1 MTWLFPLALAAL
13 ANLLPLPFPPLSPT
27 LGLPAVSVTAQ
38 PEDLPSADSFDSLA
52 WRIAARATGEADVV
66 GVVGVEGV
74 WLVAC
79 TMVNRLAG
87 EQTPE
92 RLDGVLRAYY
102 AADDVPTAEYV
113 ALAEK
118 ALSGG
123 CPAVLYAFSGP
134 DTVRLGF
141 ERATA
146 DFVVARGGWAIYF
159 WARWPE

>member
-38 PEDLPSADSFDSLA
+38 QEDLPSIDSLA
-52 WRIAARATGEADVV
+52 RRIAARAMGEADVV
-66 GVVGVEGV
+66 GAEGV

-79 TMVNRLAG
+79 TIVNRLAG

-102 AADDVPTAEYV
+102 AADERPTAEYV

-123 CPAVLYAFSGP
+123 CPAVRYAFSGP

-146 DFVVARGGWAIYF
+146 DFVVSRGGWAIYF
-159 WARWPE
+159 WERWPR

>member
-1 MTWLFPLALAAL
+1 MTWLFPLAVAAL

-27 LGLPAVSVTAQ
+27 LGLPAVPSQTQ
-38 PEDLPSADSFDSLA
+38 PEDLPSIDSLA
-52 WRIAARATGEADVV
+52 WRIAARASGEADVV
-66 GVVGVEGV
+66 GAEGV

-79 TMVNRLAG
+79 TIVNRMGG
-87 EQTPE
+87 EYTPE

-102 AADDVPTAEYV
+102 AADDVPTAETMD
-113 ALAEK
+113 LAEK

-134 DTVRLGF
+134 DTRRLGF
-141 ERATA
+141 ERETA

-159 WARWPE
+159 WARWPGAR